1 MKAEKVDEDK
11 NDDDDDDTRV
21 DDDENNKGNHQHN
34 YVLHCPILNS
44 TVMYCTQLYWA
55 VLHST

>member
-44 TVMYCTQLYWA
+44 TVM
-55 VLHST
+55 